1 MNIEWAKELRRKA
14 EADIRSI
21 LSDLVGKVQPTR
33 MDVRLEVESFIDTSA
48 KMWEQRIA
56 SIAVHINMEI

>member
-1 MNIEWAKELRRKA
+1 MNIDDAKELRRKA
-14 EADIRSI
+14 EADIVSI
-21 LSDLVGKVQPTR
+21 LHDLVEKVQPTR

-48 KMWEQRIA
+48 EMWEQRIA